1 VSTPLAGRRIVNTRA
16 REQAAG
22 LDKLLLA
29 EGAVPISVPCIAIE
43 PAPEPHLLDD
53 ALEALRDGAYDWVL
67 FTSRNTVRA
76 IDARQ
81 EATGRPLTIP
91 VSCRIAAVGRAT
103 ATDVERLTG
112 RPADLIPTRQDAATL
127 ATELPDP
134 TGTRILIPG
143 SSLARPGLAEAL
155 RQRGADV
162 TVVTAYQTVPAT
174 PPVEI
179 RSILETCDAVAF
191 ASPSAVMSFSDQLS
205 KSGIGPETLR
215 DVVIACIGPT
225 TLTAAGEQRFPNP
238 VAARESSLHGLIQL
252 LQAAFAGNSERE
264 GHTKS

>member
-1 VSTPLAGRRIVNTRA
+1 MSTPLAGRRIVNTRA
-16 REQAAG
+16 REQAAE

-103 ATDVERLTG
+103 ATDVGRLTG
-112 RPADLIPTRQDAATL
+112 RPVDLIPTRQDAATL
-127 ATELPDP
+127 AAELPDP
-134 TGTRILIPG
+134 AGMSILIPG

-174 PPVEI
+174 PPIEI
-179 RSILETCDAVAF
+179 RSILETCDAIAF
-191 ASPSAVMSFSDQLS
+191 ASPSAVVSLVEQLAAA
-205 KSGIGPETLR
+205 GVEPEALQ
-215 DVVIACIGPT
+215 DMIVACIGPT
-225 TLTAAGEQRFPNP
+225 TLA
-238 VAARESSLHGLIQL
+238 AARERQFPNAMMAKESSLGGMIHL
-252 LQAAFAGNSERE
+252 LRTAFEQPCDRER
-264 GHTKS
+264 HTAL